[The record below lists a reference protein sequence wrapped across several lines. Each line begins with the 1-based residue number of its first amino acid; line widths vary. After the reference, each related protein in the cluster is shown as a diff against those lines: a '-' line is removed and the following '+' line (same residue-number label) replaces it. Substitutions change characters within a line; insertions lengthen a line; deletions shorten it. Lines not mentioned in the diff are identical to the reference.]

1 MSGNQSVQWRK
12 WIRKLIRERMNSVL
26 MSARV
31 DLKVS
36 REQTKKMLDIVEIM
50 CPYCGEFQQTDID
63 ASAGSQE
70 YWQDCQVCC
79 CPILFDLQVNAD
91 QDFQVTVR
99 RDDE

>member
-1 MSGNQSVQWRK
+1 MW
-12 WIRKLIRERMNSVL
+12 
-26 MSARV
+26 
-31 DLKVS
+31 
-36 REQTKKMLDIVEIM
+36 DIVEIM

-63 ASAGSQE
+63 VSAGSQE

>member
-1 MSGNQSVQWRK
+1 
-12 WIRKLIRERMNSVL
+12 MNSVF
-26 MSARV
+26 MGARV

-36 REQTKKMLDIVEIM
+36 REQTKKMWDTVEIM

-79 CPILFDLQVNAD
+79 CPILFDLFLSGD
-91 QDFQVTVR
+91 HHTLVTVR
-99 RDDE
+99 RDGE